1 MKALLKNKYTWLIL
15 AGLISIILLG
25 TAAMERTED
34 PDERTEDGEHFL
46 LTYTPGTISQIYQD
60 EWRVR
65 PRKISGELNLP
76 PGDGPFP
83 AVILYHGNFHPEKLD
98 PVFKELVPRLVEAG
112 IATFVLDSFTGR
124 KITSTAY
131 NEARLP
137 RAARLVDIFQA
148 LNMLARLEEIDENR
162 IGISGSSVGGTTA
175 MLAADLRI
183 NETSLARG
191 RSFGAH
197 LMVYPSCQTRFRSH
211 TLTGAP
217 MLYLVAENDG
227 YSPAEYCEDYVE
239 SVASEGFDVKIEK
252 YYGNNHG
259 WLTDYGVSNCED
271 CMTFKECGLTY
282 IEDDGHE
289 SALAG
294 KVNTKFGWGEYI
306 ETLYR
311 DCGKIEVILRLDPEA
326 RQNTLETTLKFFSEV
341 LKQAE

>member
-25 TAAMERTED
+25 TAAFERTED

-65 PRKISGELNLP
+65 PRKISGELTLP

-83 AVILYHGNFHPEKLD
+83 AVVLYHGNFHPEKLETWFD
-98 PVFKELVPRLVEAG
+98 ELVPRLVEAG
-112 IATFVLDSFTGR
+112 MATFVLDSFTGR
-124 KITSTAY
+124 KITRTAF
-131 NEARLP
+131 NEARLS

-148 LNMLARLEEIDENR
+148 LNMLARLDEIDEER
-162 IGISGSSVGGTTA
+162 IGISGYSVGGTTA
-175 MLAADLRI
+175 MLGADLRV

-197 LMVYPSCQTRFRSH
+197 LMVYPSCQTRFRYH

-239 SVASEGFDVKIEK
+239 SVASQGFNVQIEK
-252 YYGNNHG
+252 YAGNNHG
-259 WLTDYGVSNCED
+259 WITDYGFSNCED
-271 CMTFKECGLTY
+271 CMTFKECGLMY

-289 SALAG
+289 SAFDG
-294 KVNTKFGWGEYI
+294 TINTKFGWREYI
-306 ETLYR
+306 ENLYR
-311 DCGKIEVILRLDPEA
+311 RCGRIEVIMRLNPEA
-326 RQNTLETTLKFFSEV
+326 RRDTLDTTLKFFSEV